1 VSIRILVVEDEPDSR
16 EFLSTLLKL
25 EGYTVVTANDGLEG
39 IEKVE
44 TDHPDIILSDIC
56 MPNMDGIDMVRT
68 LRKSPKHKRIPI
80 VMLSAFGSG
89 NLTSAI
95 NAGANEAMRK
105 PVHAELLLQYIT
117 KWIGETLRY
126 KNGAME

>member
-1 VSIRILVVEDEPDSR
+1 VSIRILVVEDDPDSR
-16 EFLSTLLKL
+16 EFLATLLKL

-39 IEKVE
+39 IERVE
-44 TDHPDIILSDIC
+44 TDHPDIIISDIC
-56 MPNMDGIDMVRT
+56 MPNLDGLEMVKR
-68 LRKSPKHKRIPI
+68 LRQSPEYKRIPI

-89 NLTSAI
+89 NLSSAI
-95 NAGANEAMRK
+95 NVGANEALRK
-105 PVHAELLLQYIT
+105 PVHAELLLQYVT

>member
-16 EFLSTLLKL
+16 EFLATLLKL
-25 EGYTVVTANDGLEG
+25 EGYKVITASDGLEG
-39 IEKVE
+39 IKKVE
-44 TDHPDIILSDIC
+44 ADHPDIILSDIC
-56 MPNMDGIDMVRT
+56 MPNMDGIDMVKA
-68 LRKSPKHKRIPI
+68 LRKSPEHKRIPI

-89 NLTSAI
+89 NLTNAI

-105 PVHAELLLQYIT
+105 PVHAELLLQYIN

>member
-16 EFLSTLLKL
+16 EFLATLLKL
-25 EGYTVVTANDGLEG
+25 EGYTVITAGDGLEG

-56 MPNMDGIDMVRT
+56 MPNMDGIDMVKA
-68 LRKSPKHKRIPI
+68 LRKSSKYKRIPI

-89 NLTSAI
+89 NLINAI